1 MTAGTVDISSVVG
14 ETEDE
19 LVQKLEE
26 LNRCLS
32 ADSKAVISCSSS
44 DKPCRSAS
52 KTSLTSSL
60 SDGSFLSTPC
70 HDGGSTSNLS
80 GCSEKKHTRWASFS
94 NAFPSFLN
102 TGSNSVPPSTMS
114 LCQQWN
120 TVISNWDQYSKKKS
134 FIIDLIRMGIPDQF
148 RSTIW
153 QLQTGAYDSLLKQA
167 YHKYL
172 RDVSPYER
180 AIKRDISRTYPKH
193 DFFKDKFFVCHGNRG
208 PSIVPWILGL
218 IGRGE
223 RASNTNAW
231 GFPLSYWG
239 LITLSAPSRCLSSL
253 LTDFVTHQCGVFL
266 QPWSSVASRAHSFHL
281 SCDLGSGGQQSL
293 FNVMKAYSL
302 HDREV
307 GYCQGSGFIVGLLLM
322 QVGRVYQPEVLISNL
337 ELCYASL

>member
-1 MTAGTVDISSVVG
+1 
-14 ETEDE
+14 
-19 LVQKLEE
+19 
-26 LNRCLS
+26 
-32 ADSKAVISCSSS
+32 
-44 DKPCRSAS
+44 
-52 KTSLTSSL
+52 
-60 SDGSFLSTPC
+60 
-70 HDGGSTSNLS
+70 
-80 GCSEKKHTRWASFS
+80 
-94 NAFPSFLN
+94 
-102 TGSNSVPPSTMS
+102 MS

-193 DFFKDKFFVCHGNRG
+193 DFFKDK
-208 PSIVPWILGL
+208 
-218 IGRGE
+218 
-223 RASNTNAW
+223 
-231 GFPLSYWG
+231 
-239 LITLSAPSRCLSSL
+239 
-253 LTDFVTHQCGVFL
+253 
-266 QPWSSVASRAHSFHL
+266 
-281 SCDLGSGGQQSL
+281 GSGGQQSL

-322 QVGRVYQPEVLISNL
+322 QYTSRDCCLTCVQQVISLFVLRL
-337 ELCYASL
+337 LAR